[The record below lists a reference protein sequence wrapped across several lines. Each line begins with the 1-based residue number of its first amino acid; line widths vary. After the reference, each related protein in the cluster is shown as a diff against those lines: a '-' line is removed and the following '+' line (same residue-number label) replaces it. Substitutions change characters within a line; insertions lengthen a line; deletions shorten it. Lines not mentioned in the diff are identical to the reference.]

1 MEYNFIDKMLNESK
15 KAASIWSGFH
25 QKTLQDRITLL
36 KKIYP
41 SFDDKVLKSGGLSL
55 EMADMMIEN

>member
-1 MEYNFIDKMLNESK
+1 MLNESK